1 MRVTIDTA
9 PVEALAARV
18 IASKPVKAAHGFVRR
33 NKTVLF
39 ACGTAIGAGVIMQE
53 CLETIGLSLVSGPIT
68 FLPTAMGA
76 AYVPYLLAVLVMM
89 ISLFY
94 ILDALSSTPTNFSV
108 DNVIQLV

>member
-1 MRVTIDTA
+1 MRVTLDTA

-18 IASKPVKAAHGFVRR
+18 IASKPVTAAYGFVRR
-33 NKTVLF
+33 NKTTLF

-53 CLETIGLSLVSGPIT
+53 CLEVAGLSLTSGPVA

-94 ILDALSSTPTNFSV
+94 ILDTLFSTPSHFVV
-108 DNVIQLV
+108 DNDIQVA